1 MKPNWVT
8 LDRTSG
14 TEGVETVNI
23 SAMGNMG
30 KERKSQMVAKTAN
43 GAEATLNIAQAGVP
57 IVGAV
62 RIFNDTSPIIHSVS
76 FDQNYGISYPRMS
89 YITGGGSKA
98 STAAFTPSFNIDA
111 KYIHDVLNYLADTY
125 PDDMWD
131 KTAPSLHIRWPTGSG
146 EDSIVYSKPIPET
159 GRISFEPSGGTP
171 ITGLHI
177 HDGSDIALSLQ
188 NSIESICVDLYKIH
202 FSDL

>member
-30 KERKSQMVAKTAN
+30 EERKSQMVAKTAN

-62 RIFNDTSPIIHSVS
+62 RIYQDVSPVINGID
-76 FDQNYGISYPRMS
+76 FEQNYEISYPNIR
-89 YITGGGSKA
+89 YHTEGNA
-98 STAAFTPSFNIDA
+98 TVTFAAEFNIDA
-111 KYIHDVLNYLADTY
+111 KYIHDVVNYLADTY
-125 PDDMWD
+125 PNDGWD
-131 KTAPSLHIRWPTGSG
+131 KNAPSLVIRWTNSLGMNSSPYPNS
-146 EDSIVYSKPIPET
+146 IPET
-159 GRISFEPSGGTP
+159 GRITFVPNDFPASDLYIDYQNE
-171 ITGLHI
+171 TG
-177 HDGSDIALSLQ
+177 
-188 NSIESICVDLYKIH
+188 IELAVANTEETIYVDLYKIL
-202 FSDL
+202 FTDM

>member
-30 KERKSQMVAKTAN
+30 GERKSQMVAKTAN

-62 RIFNDTSPIIHSVS
+62 RIYQDVSPVINGID
-76 FDQNYGISYPRMS
+76 FEQNYEISYPNIR
-89 YITGGGSKA
+89 YHTEGNA
-98 STAAFTPSFNIDA
+98 TVTFVAEFNIDA
-111 KYIHDVLNYLADTY
+111 KYIHDVVNYLADTY
-125 PDDMWD
+125 PNDGWD
-131 KTAPSLHIRWPTGSG
+131 KNAPSLVIRWTNPLGMNS
-146 EDSIVYSKPIPET
+146 SPYPNSIPET
-159 GRISFEPSGGTP
+159 GRISFVPDDFPASDLYIDYQNE
-171 ITGLHI
+171 TG
-177 HDGSDIALSLQ
+177 
-188 NSIESICVDLYKIH
+188 IELAVANTEETIYVDLYKIS
-202 FSDL
+202 FTDM